1 LYAREVNK
9 MKKYVIIG
17 FWILIFGFTTLVVG
31 CGQQETASTTT
42 TTLPTGPAIALS
54 GSLSTGTISS
64 AGIRAFAAV
73 SGYKVVAV
81 NNDTGQSYHTSTD
94 SSGNFTVNVPSGQS
108 YEISLID
115 SNSNYFGPVVMVGD
129 SSSSEVIMGAAPSDD
144 TDLGSIVV
152 DSSKS
157 MAQPSTAPTS
167 IVDSSD
173 TATATNGVPKGAGNT
188 GKTQLTGITTRSGSD
203 MDQDGIPNLFDADE
217 DNDGIRNGV
226 ASTPM
231 ASTVVSTT
239 VESVM
244 ISSNI
249 WADHG
254 TTEDAKDI
262 IAMRLHVI
270 PVSGHESEIA
280 SVEVVDVPATIR
292 NVATV
297 RWADSLGDPTGYPS
311 EHSLWSACNHQ
322 LFETTTLADTQ
333 WIISVCPKAIM
344 SVGDIFTIR
353 VWFTGGSYQDFF
365 ITTSYVLTDWSKI
378 ITYNGTTLT
387 SNEGNK
393 TTDEAAVF
401 TTSTLEVVFS
411 KPLDEDGN
419 VLAGL
424 TYSIIVGSV
433 EAGGSGT
440 LPVPTDVNSNEYQ
453 SYAYPSA
460 FTDGASSVTVALHD
474 LVTFATG
481 AYYYITPVAESSD
494 GQRNGEEVW
503 FTKQ

>member
-1 LYAREVNK
+1 MFLASVS
-9 MKKYVIIG
+9 
-17 FWILIFGFTTLVVG
+17 FAALLLIALSAG
-31 CGQQETASTTT
+31 CGTQEKTSTTT
-42 TTLPTGPAIALS
+42 TTLPSGPSIALS
-54 GSLSTGTISS
+54 GTLSTGTISS
-64 AGIRAFAAV
+64 AGIKAFAAV

-94 SSGNFTVNVPSGQS
+94 TSGNFTVNVPSGQS

-115 SNSNYFGPVVMVGD
+115 SNSNYFGPVVMLGD
-129 SSSSEVIMGAAPSDD
+129 SSSSEVVMGATPADD
-144 TDLGSIVV
+144 TDLGSVVV

-167 IVDSSD
+167 ILDSSD

-226 ASTPM
+226 ASSPL

-239 VESVM
+239 VEAVM

-254 TTEDAKDI
+254 TTEDAKDL

-292 NVATV
+292 DVATI
-297 RWADSLGDPTGYPS
+297 RHADSLGNPSGYPT
-311 EHSLWSACNHQ
+311 ENSLWSASGHQ
-322 LFETTTLADTQ
+322 LYKTTTLANEQ

-344 SVGDIFTIR
+344 SVGDIFTVR

-365 ITTSYVLTDWSKI
+365 ITTSYVLTDWAKI
-378 ITYNGTTLT
+378 LTYNSITMP
-387 SNEGNK
+387 
-393 TTDEAAVF
+393 
-401 TTSTLEVVFS
+401 TLEGISSDPVTYSANSLLIEFS

-419 VLAGL
+419 VLEGLHYSVRYATAEYDAG
-424 TYSIIVGSV
+424 
-433 EAGGSGT
+433 AGGY
-440 LPVPTDVNSNEYQ
+440 LVPSDCSETTVPD
-453 SYAYPSA
+453 
-460 FTDGASSVTVALHD
+460 TGASTLSFTVSTVTAE
-474 LVTFATG
+474 T
-481 AYYYITPVAESSD
+481 YYVTPVAESSD